1 MALKETPAL
10 MMLTRAPEFTDPEQ
24 TLLSRQIFLIVRA
37 FVVSAVIL
45 QLMLIAMDPR
55 ITLRWGVLLLA
66 TVTVSGILL
75 WLNRR
80 GRVLA
85 AAWLLVVSLWLLI
98 GIFSWTRVGLGTRA
112 AYGYFIVVFI
122 AGMVLGKWQGIGT
135 AAICSASTLLI
146 ALQGPIRSMDPYR
159 FWLVNT
165 LYLVVVLLLQN
176 LAGRFIRESLARARS
191 ELHGRQ
197 LAEIELRKSEERFR
211 VLFESGPIGIVAA
224 DEGMRITLANRAFC
238 AMLGYSEDE
247 LRGMHFQNVTHPEHA
262 AADRRAVQELL
273 RAEAPFYRAEK
284 RYLRKDGGVVWA
296 STTVSVIRDAGGRFL
311 HLLAM
316 VEDISARKRAEKERE
331 HVISLL
337 QATLESTADGILEIN
352 SSGKIANYNQRFV
365 GMWRIPEELL
375 AACDDNQALDFVMR
389 QLVDPGAFMAKVNE
403 LYENPELESFDLL
416 EFKDGRF
423 FERYSRPQM
432 IDGRPVGRVWSF
444 RDVSRQKRDEKALR
458 QHIEFERLLT
468 STSARFVGVRTGD
481 IDGEIDLAIRQIGV
495 FTGVDRSYV
504 FRFARGGEFMSNTHE
519 WCADGVESQKENLQ
533 NLPVASF
540 PWWMSRLQGNA
551 EIAIERLSDLPPEA
565 AAESGILQ
573 AQGIRS
579 LLVVPIR
586 SKSMLIGYLGF
597 DSVRRPRRWS
607 ADALALV
614 RMVADIIANA
624 LERKQAAEAL
634 LESERRYR
642 TLFEAAS
649 DAIFVMKGELF
660 FDCNSQ
666 TLQMFGCG
674 RERIIGMPPDWFSPP
689 LQPDG
694 MSSQEKSREKIRAAY
709 AGQPQFFEWVHLR
722 EDGSP
727 FIAEV
732 SLTRIDLAADV
743 YLLAMVRDVSER
755 KKLEEQLLQAQKME
769 AIGILA
775 GGVAHDFNNILSAI
789 VGYGSLLQMKMER
802 GGPLSDYVE
811 RILAAGERAANLTSS
826 LLAFSRKQEAELLP
840 IDINDA
846 IYGFHKILARLI
858 GEDIDFS
865 LNLASESLVIDADAR
880 QFEQVLMNLVTN
892 SRDAMPRGG
901 RLTISTAAVVLDSGS
916 GEIPAGP
923 YAVIAVSDSGT
934 GIGNEIRSH
943 IFEPFFT
950 TKEVG
955 KGTGL
960 GLAIVYGIVKKHKG
974 HIRVESAPEGG
985 STFTIYLPLKSA
997 AKNSHRRRKPEAIPM
1012 GSETI
1017 LLIED
1022 DPAVR
1027 QVTRSMLEEFGYT
1040 VLEAADGVS
1049 AQYVFREHARRIDLV
1064 VCDLLMP
1071 RLNGRETLAALRRM
1085 KAGIPAIFISG
1096 YASDIIAQKGLAD
1109 SGARLLTKPLNP
1121 GTLLRQV
1128 RSILDQFRASGNR
1141 DADVPAPPAGT
1152 LTKRK
1157 KRR

>member
-1 MALKETPAL
+1 MTLKAALFPKLFL
-10 MMLTRAPEFTDPEQ
+10 MAPEFPDSER
-24 TLLSRQIFLIVRA
+24 TLAARQVFLIVRA
-37 FVVSAVIL
+37 FIVSSVIL
-45 QLMLIAMDPR
+45 QLVLIALDPR
-55 ITLRWGVLLLA
+55 IFVRSLTLLLG
-66 TVTVSGILL
+66 TVTVSIVLL
-75 WLNRR
+75 RLNRS
-80 GRVLA
+80 GRVRA
-85 AAWLLVVSLWLLI
+85 AACLLVVSLWLLV
-98 GIFSWTRVGLGTRA
+98 GLFSWTRAGLGTRA

-122 AGMVLGKWQGIGT
+122 AGMVLGKWQGIVT
-135 AAICSASTLLI
+135 ALICSASTLLI
-146 ALQGPIRSMDPYR
+146 ALQAPFRSSDPYR

-165 LYLVVVLLLQN
+165 LYLAIVLLLQD

-191 ELHGRQ
+191 ELHERQ
-197 LAEIELRKSEERFR
+197 LAESELRESEDRFR
-211 VLFESGPIGIVAA
+211 VLFESGPIGIVTA
-224 DEGMRITLANRAFC
+224 DEGLRITLANRAFC
-238 AMLGYSEDE
+238 AMLGFRENE
-247 LRGMHFQNVTHPEHA
+247 LRGMRFQEITHPEHTSGDRLA
-262 AADRRAVQELL
+262 AQGLL
-273 RAEAPFYRAEK
+273 RDEAPFYRTEK

-337 QATLESTADGILEIN
+337 QATLESTADGILEID

-365 GMWRIPEELL
+365 QMWRIPEELL
-375 AACDDNQALDFVMR
+375 TARDDNQALDFVMG
-389 QLVDPGAFMAKVNE
+389 QLADPGAFMAKVRE
-403 LYENPELESFDLL
+403 LYETPEMESFDLL
-416 EFKDGRF
+416 EFRDGRF

-432 IDGRPVGRVWSF
+432 IQGRPVGRVWSF
-444 RDVSRQKRDEKALR
+444 RDVSRQKHDERALR
-458 QHIEFERLLT
+458 QHSEFERLLT
-468 STSARFVGVRTGD
+468 AISARFIGVRTGD
-481 IDGEIDLAIRQIGV
+481 IDGEIDRAISQIGA
-495 FTGVDRSYV
+495 FTAVDRSYV
-504 FRFARGGEFMSNTHE
+504 FRFDRSGEFMSNTHE
-519 WCADGVESQKENLQ
+519 WCASGVERQRQNLQ

-540 PWWMSRLQGNA
+540 PWWLARLQGNA
-551 EIAIERLSDLPPEA
+551 EISLEELSDLPPEA
-565 AAESGILQ
+565 AAEREILQ

-579 LLVVPIR
+579 LLVVPMR
-586 SKSMLIGYLGF
+586 SKSTLIGYVGF
-597 DSVRRPRRWS
+597 DTVRKRQRWS

-649 DAIFVMKGELF
+649 DSIFVMKDDLF
-660 FDCNSQ
+660 FDCNSK
-666 TLQMFGCG
+666 TLEMFGCG
-674 RERIIGMPPDWFSPP
+674 RERIIGVPPDKFSPP

-694 MSSQEKSREKIRAAY
+694 RTSKEKSLEKIRAAY

-722 EDGSP
+722 GDGTS

-802 GGPLSDYVE
+802 GGPLSEYVE
-811 RILAAGERAANLTSS
+811 RILAAGERAANLTRS

-840 IDINDA
+840 IDVNDA

-865 LNLASESLVIDADAR
+865 LNLASESLMADADAR
-880 QFEQVLMNLVTN
+880 QIEQVLMNLVTN

-901 RLTISTAAVVLDSGS
+901 RLTISTSAVVLDDASDG
-916 GEIPAGP
+916 IPAGP
-923 YAVIAVSDSGT
+923 YAAIAVSDSGT
-934 GIGNEIRSH
+934 GIGTEVRSH

-960 GLAIVYGIVKKHKG
+960 GLAIVYGIVKKHGG
-974 HIRVESAPEGG
+974 HIRVESAPGGG
-985 STFTIYLPLKSA
+985 STFTLYLPLKSA
-997 AKNSHRRRKPEAIPM
+997 AKGSQRRRKPEAIPR

-1017 LLIED
+1017 LLVED

-1027 QVTRSMLEEFGYT
+1027 QVTRSLLEEFGYS

-1049 AQYVFREHARRIDLV
+1049 AQYVFREHFRRIDLV

-1071 RLNGRETLAALRRM
+1071 RLNGRETLAGLRKM
-1085 KAGIPAIFISG
+1085 KTGIPAIFISG
-1096 YASDIIAQKGLAD
+1096 YASDVIAQKGLAG
-1109 SGARLLTKPLNP
+1109 SGDHLLMKPLNP
-1121 GTLLRQV
+1121 GTLLRKV
-1128 RSILDQFRASGNR
+1128 RAVLDEKGAAPRLEP
-1141 DADVPAPPAGT
+1141 DPAPDSARG
-1152 LTKRK
+1152 LTRK
-1157 KRR
+1157 KSRR